1 VHAGETVLESFHMWA
16 LHYAFLGAP
25 AWRWMIGGAIALV
38 GSLTVFTSLRLMGR
52 ALSRR
57 QLPAAR
63 ALGAAAKQSRWWL
76 VLTAFVVLG
85 AQTLGLSN
93 RAERYL
99 GLIGTVAIAVQIGL
113 WANGLVHSWTVASLT
128 AEGVQRHNPVV
139 LSMMSWFARI
149 MVWATLL
156 LAALSVAGINIT
168 AFVASL
174 GVGGVAVALALQNI
188 LGDLFASMSIGLDKP
203 FEIGQFITFGEVA
216 GTIVHVGV
224 KTTRIRSITGEEI
237 VIGNAELLGNTLH
250 NYARMK
256 ERRIVFAFGVTY
268 DTDPTTLAAI
278 PDIVRKVAETTPDV
292 RIDRVHFKSFGESS
306 LDFEVVYFVTSP
318 EFNRYMDAQQAINL
332 GLVCAFDE
340 RGIEF
345 AFPTRTL
352 VVPTPLTVTRA
363 KCAEVPSTGK
373 RVTA

>member
-1 VHAGETVLESFHMWA
+1 MLESFHQWA
-16 LHYAFLGAP
+16 LHYTFLDIP
-25 AWRWMIGGAIALV
+25 AWRWLIGTAIALIGTV
-38 GSLTVFTSLRLMGR
+38 AVLTTLRLLSR
-52 ALSRR
+52 TLSRR
-57 QLPAAR
+57 HVTMVR
-63 ALGAAAKQSRWWL
+63 ALGVAASQTRLWL

-85 AQTLGLSN
+85 AQTLGLSDRAN
-93 RAERYL
+93 RYI
-99 GLIGTVAIAVQIGL
+99 GLVGTIAIAVQIGL
-113 WANGLVHSWTVASLT
+113 WANSLVRSWTNTSLS
-128 AEGVQRHNPVV
+128 ADSDNSHNPVV
-139 LSMMSWFARI
+139 LSMMGWFARI

-156 LAALSVAGINIT
+156 LAALSVAGVNIT

-203 FEIGQFITFGEVA
+203 FEIGQFVTFGEVA

-237 VIGNAELLGNTLH
+237 VIGNAELLGHTLH
-250 NYARMK
+250 NYARM
-256 ERRIVFAFGVTY
+256 EQRRIVFSFGVTY
-268 DTDPTTLAAI
+268 DTDAAMLSAI
-278 PDIVRKVAETTPDV
+278 PDIVREICKETADV

-318 EFNRYMDAQQAINL
+318 DFNRYMDAQQAINL
-332 GLVCAFDE
+332 GLVAAFAE

-352 VVPTPLTVTRA
+352 VMAAPLTIARA
-363 KCAEVPSTGK
+363 APTVAVSDDELA
-373 RVTA
+373 RA